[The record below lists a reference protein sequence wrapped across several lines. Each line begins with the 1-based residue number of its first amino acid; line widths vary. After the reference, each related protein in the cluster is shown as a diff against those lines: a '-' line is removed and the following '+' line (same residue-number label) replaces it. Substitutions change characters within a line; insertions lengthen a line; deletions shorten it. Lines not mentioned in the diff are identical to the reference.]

1 MTPKALITGSTGFIG
16 SHVVEYLLALNW
28 DVTCFIRPKSRTK
41 ILSGLSVRYIK
52 GEIDDIPSLEN
63 AVHGQD
69 YVFHVAARIRSAP
82 LDIYDRANHQF
93 TKNLALASLNSNPN
107 LKRFVYISSISASG
121 PSPPDSCS
129 DETQI
134 CCPTS
139 RYGQSKLRGEKALC
153 AVWDRLP
160 VTIIRPPNV
169 YGPRQMETELLIKII
184 RKRIVP
190 FFKEK
195 AGSTSLIY
203 IHDLVEGIIQ
213 ASLSSQ
219 TIGQIYYLT
228 DGVDY
233 SWRKIILAI
242 KDQVLGTSLFLPL
255 PEKIIYL
262 SAWIIDM
269 LKSTGIISIHF
280 GRRIWRAMIQTP
292 WIFSS
297 AKAQKDFGFRP
308 RHSFQAGMK
317 ETVRYYKQ
325 PSP

>member
-16 SHVVEYLLALNW
+16 SHLVETLLALNW
-28 DVTCFIRPKSRTK
+28 DVSCLIRPKSRTK
-41 ILSGLSVRYIK
+41 ILSGLPVRLLK
-52 GEIDDIPSLEN
+52 GEIDDIPSLEK
-63 AVHGQD
+63 AVQGQD
-69 YVFHVAARIRSAP
+69 YVFHVAARIRSTHP
-82 LDIYDRANHQF
+82 DIYDRANHQF

-107 LKRFVYISSISASG
+107 LKRFVYISSIAASG
-121 PSPPDSCS
+121 PSLPGSCS

-139 RYGQSKLRGEKALC
+139 RYGKSKLLGEDALC
-153 AVWDRLP
+153 AIWDRLP

-169 YGPRQMETELLIKII
+169 YGPRQKETELLAKII

-190 FFKEK
+190 LFKDDT
-195 AGSTSLIY
+195 ALTSLIY
-203 IHDLVEGIIQ
+203 IQDLVEGIIQ

-233 SWRKIILAI
+233 SWRKIILAV
-242 KDQVLGTSLFLPL
+242 KDEVLGTSLFLPL
-255 PEKIIYL
+255 SEKIIYL
-262 SAWIIDM
+262 AALIIDI

-280 GRRIWRAMIQTP
+280 GRRIWRTITQTP

-308 RHSFQAGMK
+308 RHSLQAGMK
-317 ETVRYYKQ
+317 ETLRHYKR
-325 PSP
+325 SRF